1 MARTATRT
9 ATAAD
14 FSSSAPRSPRLQ
26 VTAVRGPDWRAE
38 FDEKMA
44 EQRRRSQRAGTMKI

>member
-14 FSSSAPRSPRLQ
+14 FSSAAPRSPRLQ

-44 EQRRRSQRAGTMKI
+44 EQRRRSQRASTMKI